1 VTRTA
6 DLLAS
11 AKTVHDRYSAGRMER
26 ETVREW
32 ATRLGAYPE
41 PLGSRVMAAADWFRS
56 NKNDDVDDLT
66 KRQDIAVL
74 AAIFAA

>member
-1 VTRTA
+1 MTRTA

-11 AKTVHDRYSAGRMER
+11 AKTVHDRYSAGRIER

-41 PLGSRVMAAADWFRS
+41 PLGSRVKAAGDWFRA
-56 NKNDDVDDLT
+56 NPKDDVDELT